1 MTKINV
7 NINGTTVEIEVE
19 DGIAKAY
26 LAIEKETEREEER
39 VKKRKQ
45 RYNVCSFESIEESGH
60 TIADKNSSIEDL
72 LMLKRKRKAMRY
84 IMQQAFNE
92 LKPKQ
97 KKLFYQVF
105 ILGEDQRKIAEKEGV
120 SESAIS
126 QRLVTIRKA
135 YKKNL
140 KKFFKKP

>member
-1 MTKINV
+1 
-7 NINGTTVEIEVE
+7 
-19 DGIAKAY
+19 
-26 LAIEKETEREEER
+26 
-39 VKKRKQ
+39 
-45 RYNVCSFESIEESGH
+45 
-60 TIADKNSSIEDL
+60 
-72 LMLKRKRKAMRY
+72 MRY

-126 QRLVTIRKA
+126 QRLVTVRKA